1 VVSGKSLAKSSR
13 EAYYGVVTIASDG
26 DQRLTIR
33 TLTDADLNEFS
44 ALLTTAF
51 LTDPTEDYL
60 AYEKSVYEP
69 NRSHGVFDGGTMIGC
84 GELLTRTITLP
95 GTGPSPV
102 ACVTSIGVAPGQ
114 RRRGVLSMVMRAQL
128 GMLHEGGEPL
138 LALWAS
144 EGGIYG
150 RFGYGLATQ
159 VTRYKVPKG
168 TAFRDGLDL
177 GQDRVTEVSR
187 DAALPVI
194 RDLYDKV
201 APTRVGMLGRTD
213 GSWTFHLLD
222 KDFTRRGQTAFRF
235 AMHPEGYAIYRAR
248 LSWEDRGPNSELT
261 VHELVAATPR
271 AYAALCRYLLD
282 VDLVG
287 EVVLRRPVDEPLVA
301 LLADPRAA
309 LRSVF
314 DGLWVRLVDVD
325 RGLMA
330 RHYAVPLDVVLEV
343 SDAVCP
349 WNAGRWRLVAG
360 ADGHAEVSRTS
371 ADADLA
377 LGVDD
382 LGAVFLGGTRLTTLA
397 AAGRVLEL
405 RPGAVART
413 ALAFLHDQEPGCV
426 EMF

>member
-1 VVSGKSLAKSSR
+1 VS
-13 EAYYGVVTIASDG
+13 TASDG
-26 DQRLTIR
+26 DRQLTIR
-33 TLTDADLNEFS
+33 TLTDADLPEFS
-44 ALLTTAF
+44 ELVATAF
-51 LTDPTEDYL
+51 LTDHADEHL
-60 AYEKSVYEP
+60 AYEKTVYEP
-69 NRSHGVFDGGTMIGC
+69 DRSHGVFDGGVMIGC
-84 GELLTRTITLP
+84 GELLSRTITLP
-95 GTGPSPV
+95 GTGPAPV
-102 ACVTSIGVAPGQ
+102 AAVTSIAVAPGQ
-114 RRRGVLSMVMRAQL
+114 RRRGVLSMVMRAEL
-128 GMLHEGGEPL
+128 ATLHEGGEPL
-138 LALWAS
+138 ATLWAS

-159 VTRYKVPKG
+159 WARYRVPKG
-168 TAFRDGLDL
+168 SPFRAGTDL

-187 DAALPVI
+187 DAALPMI

-213 GSWTFHLLD
+213 GSWTFHLFD
-222 KDFTRRGQTAFRF
+222 KDFNRRGQTAFRF
-235 AMHPEGYAIYRAR
+235 AMHPEGYAIYRVR
-248 LSWEDRGPNSELT
+248 LNWDDRGGSSELT
-261 VHELVAATPR
+261 VHELVATTAR
-271 AYAALCRYLLD
+271 GYAALCRYLLD

-287 EVVLRRPVDEPLVA
+287 EVVLRRPVDEPLVH

-309 LRSVF
+309 LCSVL

-330 RHYAVPLDVVLEV
+330 RRYAVPLDVVLEV

-349 WNAGRWRLVAG
+349 WNAGRWRLVVG
-360 ADGHAEVSRTS
+360 ADGHAEVSRTGS
-371 ADADLA
+371 DADLA

-382 LGAVFLGGTRLTTLA
+382 LGAVFLGGTRLSTLA
-397 AAGRVLEL
+397 AAGRVHEL